1 MLQPREGNTQEGTS
15 PNLARYSS
23 ARNPKN
29 NALTH
34 SLNPLCSQWSIR
46 CQQSSSIQAGLGQA
60 TEVHSRSS
68 LLPPSLL
75 QYYCPSPGTQRS
87 ASATLPRWSPRQCC
101 IWMAVPLLISTWP
114 SHFQRLFF
122 TSWAMSSMPARFQTS
137 LLVTFCSHQMRRIL
151 LRHLPSK
158 PLILLSNLLFVT
170 HHCSKP
176 QSSLQT
182 GKGRMLETKAR
193 CMCWL

>member
-46 CQQSSSIQAGLGQA
+46 CQQSSSIQAGIGQA

-68 LLPPSLL
+68 PCFLHLCFNIIVRLQVPSGLPLPLF
-75 QYYCPSPGTQRS
+75 PGGAHVSAAYAWRS
-87 ASATLPRWSPRQCC
+87 FFMR
-101 IWMAVPLLISTWP
+101 STWP
-114 SHFQRLFF
+114 SHFQRCFF
-122 TSWAMSSMPARFQTS
+122 TSWTMSLMPACFQTS
-137 LLVTFCSHQMRRIL
+137 PLVTLCSQ
-151 LRHLPSK
+151 
-158 PLILLSNLLFVT
+158 F
-170 HHCSKP
+170 
-176 QSSLQT
+176 
-182 GKGRMLETKAR
+182 GF
-193 CMCWL
+193 W